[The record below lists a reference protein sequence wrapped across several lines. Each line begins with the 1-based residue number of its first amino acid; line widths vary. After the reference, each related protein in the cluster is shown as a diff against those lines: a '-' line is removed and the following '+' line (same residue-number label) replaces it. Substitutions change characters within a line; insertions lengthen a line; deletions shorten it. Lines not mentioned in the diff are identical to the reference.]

1 MRSRFAFA
9 LFCLP
14 FKARAMATNTS
25 TPCDGNTLRDGST
38 NHMEKLNG
46 RTAPLGTFGVSIWRP
61 KIDMYNY
68 KRNNDEKEGDNVM
81 VSELADTLSLDR
93 ADPRV
98 LRLQSKRETGAP
110 GLNSN

>member
-1 MRSRFAFA
+1 
-9 LFCLP
+9 
-14 FKARAMATNTS
+14 MATDTS

-61 KIDMYNY
+61 KID
-68 KRNNDEKEGDNVM
+68 NDEKEGDNVM
-81 VSELADTLSLDR
+81 VSELADTLSLSH

-98 LRLQSKRETGAP
+98 LRLQSKREGWSPRP
-110 GLNSN
+110 GT